1 MDSNPKKYDK
11 NYFNKKKSKYA
22 WELWEYDQNKLDL
35 IKSKGYNLE
44 VVWEA
49 DFNSDKTII
58 EKIINKYEQQN
69 NVSTPERSKN

>member
-11 NYFNKKKSKYA
+11 NYFNNKKSKYA
-22 WELWEYDQNKLDL
+22 WELWEYNQNKLDL
-35 IKSKGYNLE
+35 IKSKGYYIE
-44 VVWEA
+44 VVWES